1 MTRDEA
7 RHRMKELAE
16 LIEKH
21 NYNYYVLSR
30 PVISDHEYDLLIN
43 ELIELEKAYPEY
55 ADPNSPTQRVG
66 GQVTKEFMTVTHKY
80 PMLSLANTYS
90 HDEVLDFDKRIRKV
104 ITSDIDYVCELK
116 YDGVAIGLIY
126 VNGILIRAVTRGDG
140 IQGDDVTTNVKTIKS
155 IPLKLKGNFPR
166 EFEIRGEIFLPHDDF
181 QKINKKRIKN
191 GELPFANP
199 RNAASGSLKILDSA
213 KVAKRPLDCTLYS
226 LLGEDIPHR
235 NHYDNLLEAKK
246 WGFKISEYIQL
257 CRNINE
263 VFNYIKNWDTARK
276 KLNYDV
282 DGIVIKVNSY
292 VQQHQLGSTAKS
304 SRWAIAYKYKA
315 EEASTKLLS
324 ISYQV
329 GRTGTITPVANL
341 EPVQLSGTKVKR
353 ASLHNADIMKK
364 LDIRIGDYVL
374 VEKGGEIIPKIIGVD
389 ESRRSRFAE
398 PVRFISNCPE
408 CGSILIRKEGESNH
422 YCPNELGCP
431 PQIKGR
437 MEHFISRRAMNIDS
451 LGEGKIEILYDK
463 GLIHDISDFYS
474 LTFDQINGIEKVLPA
489 TEEKKERK
497 VSFKEKTAQNILKG
511 IEQSKDVPFE
521 RVLYALGIR
530 HVGENVARKL
540 ATHFMTIDNLIKA
553 CFEELT
559 NIEEIGEK
567 IAVSVQQFFNDER
580 NIIIIRKLRSAGLH
594 METEKKDK
602 SKANILKGKSFII
615 SGTFKNHTRDELKE
629 IIINYGG
636 RNVSSISS
644 ITDYVIAGDKT
655 GPSKLEKAKKLGIPV
670 ISEEIFME
678 MTGKN

>member
-7 RHRMKELAE
+7 RHRMKVLAE

-21 NYNYYVLSR
+21 NYNYYVLSM
-30 PVISDHEYDLLIN
+30 PEISDHEYDLLIN
-43 ELIELEKAYPEY
+43 ELIELEKAFPEY

-90 HDEVLDFDKRIRKV
+90 HDEVIDFDKRIRKV

-257 CRNINE
+257 CKNINE

-292 VQQHQLGSTAKS
+292 AQQHQLGSTAKS
-304 SRWAIAYKYKA
+304 PRWAIAYKYKA

-408 CGSILIRKEGESNH
+408 CGSILIRKEGEANH

-511 IEQSKDVPFE
+511 IEQSGDVPFE

-629 IIINYGG
+629 IINNYGG
-636 RNVSSISS
+636 RNISSISS

-678 MTGKN
+678 MTREN

>member
-1 MTRDEA
+1 MTREEA

-21 NYNYYVLSR
+21 NYNYYVLSM
-30 PVISDHEYDLLIN
+30 PEISDHEYDLMIN

-90 HDEVLDFDKRIRKV
+90 HDEVIDFDKRIRKV

-226 LLGEDIPHR
+226 LLGENIPHR

-292 VQQHQLGSTAKS
+292 AQQHQLGSTAKS
-304 SRWAIAYKYKA
+304 PRWAIAYKYKA

-374 VEKGGEIIPKIIGVD
+374 VEKGGEIIPKIISVD
-389 ESRRSRFAE
+389 ESRRSRFAK

-408 CGSILIRKEGESNH
+408 CGSILIRKEGEANH

-463 GLIHDISDFYS
+463 GLIHDISNFYS

-629 IIINYGG
+629 IINNYGG

-678 MTGKN
+678 MTGEN